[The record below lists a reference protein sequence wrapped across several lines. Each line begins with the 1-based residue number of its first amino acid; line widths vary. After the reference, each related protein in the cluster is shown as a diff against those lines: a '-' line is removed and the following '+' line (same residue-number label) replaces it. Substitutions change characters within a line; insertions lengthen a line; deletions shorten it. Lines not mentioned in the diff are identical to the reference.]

1 MKIKV
6 LIVSIFALIGTS
18 LLSCGNA
25 STTSSTP
32 PSFSSHSE
40 TQQSSGYVLE
50 LTDLDEVDFHT
61 ENQKAYLKG
70 DYNNIANYANGR
82 SEASR
87 PDAVTLKWKSL
98 ATSQS
103 VSKIDN
109 YKIMVSENED
119 FSKYETYYTYGQFCN
134 IYNLKIATKY
144 YWKVIANLENGEKVE
159 SDVDQ
164 FETMD
169 YGPRNLYVDGVT
181 NVRDLGGWNTSSGER
196 VKQGMIFRSGRFN
209 KSESTSVVKEITED
223 GVYTMVNTL
232 GLKTEIDLRR
242 VDNNEVGSITSS
254 PIDESV
260 NYYSCP
266 MNWEGSNI
274 LLDNLSSV
282 KKVFSILGDE
292 DNYPLV
298 YHCNIGTDRTGL
310 FAFLING
317 LLGVS
322 EDDLYRDYLFSNF
335 GYINGT
341 RDISGIKYSY
351 VATIKSY
358 SGETLSA
365 QIRNC
370 LVDKGVSELDIN
382 TMINMLSR

>member
-1 MKIKV
+1 MKRNI
-6 LIVSIFALIGTS
+6 LTLSIFALIGSS
-18 LLSCGNA
+18 LLSCGNNA
-25 STTSSTP
+25 STSSNGSMPTSSY
-32 PSFSSHSE
+32 SE
-40 TQQSSGYVLE
+40 TQQVNDYTIE
-50 LTDLDEVDFHT
+50 LTELDEVDFHT
-61 ENQKAYLKG
+61 ENQKAYLKD
-70 DYNNIANYANGR
+70 DYNNVANYANGK

-87 PDAVTLKWKSL
+87 PDAISLKWKSI
-98 ATSQS
+98 AANKNSP
-103 VSKIDN
+103 KIDK
-109 YKIMVSENED
+109 YEIMISENED
-119 FSKYETYYTYGQFCN
+119 FSNYDSYYSYSPIYN
-134 IYNLKIATKY
+134 LYNLKIATKY
-144 YWKVIANLENGEKVE
+144 YWKVVAKLENGSKAE
-159 SDVDQ
+159 SSVDE

-209 KSESTSVVKEITED
+209 KSESTSVKVEVTLE
-223 GVYTMVNTL
+223 GVDTMLNTL
-232 GLKTEIDLRR
+232 GVKSEIDLRR

-274 LLDNLSSV
+274 LLDNLESV
-282 KKVFSILGDE
+282 KNVFAILGDE
-292 DNYPLV
+292 DNYPVV

-341 RDISGIKYSY
+341 RNTSGIKNSY
-351 VATIKSY
+351 VATVKSY
-358 SGETLSA
+358 SGDTLSEK
-365 QIRNC
+365 IRNC
-370 LVDKGVSELDIN
+370 LVDKGVSETDID
-382 TMINMLSR
+382 TMISMMS

>member
-1 MKIKV
+1 MRRKLLTLSIFV
-6 LIVSIFALIGTS
+6 LIGSS
-18 LLSCGNA
+18 LLSCGNNA
-25 STTSSTP
+25 STSSNGSKPTSSY
-32 PSFSSHSE
+32 SE
-40 TQQSSGYVLE
+40 TQQVNDYTIE
-50 LTDLDEVDFHT
+50 LTELDEVDFHT
-61 ENQKAYLKG
+61 ENQKAYLKD
-70 DYNNIANYANGR
+70 DYNNIANYANGK

-87 PDAVTLKWKSL
+87 PDAISLKWKSI
-98 ATSQS
+98 AANKNSP
-103 VSKIDN
+103 KIDK
-109 YKIMVSENED
+109 YEIMISENED
-119 FSKYETYYTYGQFCN
+119 FSNYDSYYSYSPIYN

-144 YWKVIANLENGEKVE
+144 YWKVVANLKNGSKVE
-159 SDVDQ
+159 SNVDE

-209 KSESTSVVKEITED
+209 KSESTSIKKEITAE
-223 GVYTMVNTL
+223 GVDTMINTV

-266 MNWEGSNI
+266 MNWEGSNM
-274 LLDNLSSV
+274 LLDNLESV
-282 KKVFSILGDE
+282 KNVFTILGDE
-292 DNYPLV
+292 DNYPVV

-341 RDISGIKYSY
+341 RGTSGIKNSY
-351 VATIKSY
+351 VATVKSY
-358 SGETLSA
+358 SGDTLSEK
-365 QIRNC
+365 IRNC
-370 LVDKGVSELDIN
+370 LVDKGVGEQDIN
-382 TMINMLSR
+382 TMISMLS